1 MFDMFEKFKI
11 IKELKSLR
19 RASVDGRFLLS
30 LRERLE
36 AEMKM
41 NPRPAPTVVSV
52 PELIKLIK
60 INYMPVILTLA
71 IIAVFGGGSA
81 AMASQ
86 NSIPG
91 DVLYPVKTL
100 TEEVRAAVAVGAER
114 KAELQTK
121 FAAERVKEIDEILR
135 QNGVDPAGLDIAL
148 LRLEEHVSRAADT
161 IEKEKETGR
170 DVSAIAKTIG
180 EKFDG
185 SKELLKTIVRTKEKK
200 LESAEKEL
208 RTSAEEARKENAADT
223 QELINRLEKI
233 KTERKILKLRGKI
246 AEEAVESEGERIEK
260 EIDARENAQRAIA
273 KAAAAKEEIVK
284 EAAEKGLIVPSDAFK
299 IFETHFA
306 AANDAFKAG
315 HFQQAKQQ
323 AKAAKEALKHVE
335 KILEDENGEIDE
347 NEINEE
353 KDEKEEIPESRNE
366 KGGVI
371 EPEESVP
378 HVRQYLEENDIDGEL
393 KNIEERLIELNKET
407 RFAPRGPL
415 VRERGDRLPIAG
427 ALSR

>member
-19 RASVDGRFLLS
+19 RVSVNGRFLLS
-30 LRERLE
+30 LREKLE

-41 NPRPAPTVVSV
+41 NPRPAPAVVSV

-60 INYMPVILTLA
+60 TKSMPVILTLA

-121 FAAERVKEIDEILR
+121 FAAERVKEIDEMLR
-135 QNGVDPAGLDIAL
+135 QNGVDPAGLDVAL
-148 LRLEEHVSRAADT
+148 LRLEEHVSRAADA
-161 IEKEKETGR
+161 IEKEKEAGR

-185 SKELLKTIVRTKEKK
+185 SKALLKMIVRAKERK
-200 LESAEKEL
+200 LEDAEKEL

-223 QELINRLEKI
+223 QELISRLEKI

-299 IFETHFA
+299 IFDTQFA

-315 HFQQAKQQ
+315 HFHQAKQQ
-323 AKAAKEALKHVE
+323 HKAAKEALKHVE

>member
-1 MFDMFEKFKI
+1 M
-11 IKELKSLR
+11 
-19 RASVDGRFLLS
+19 
-30 LRERLE
+30 
-36 AEMKM
+36 
-41 NPRPAPTVVSV
+41 
-52 PELIKLIK
+52 
-60 INYMPVILTLA
+60 
-71 IIAVFGGGSA
+71 
-81 AMASQ
+81 
-86 NSIPG
+86 
-91 DVLYPVKTL
+91 
-100 TEEVRAAVAVGAER
+100 
-114 KAELQTK
+114 
-121 FAAERVKEIDEILR
+121 
-135 QNGVDPAGLDIAL
+135 
-148 LRLEEHVSRAADT
+148 
-161 IEKEKETGR
+161 
-170 DVSAIAKTIG
+170 
-180 EKFDG
+180 
-185 SKELLKTIVRTKEKK
+185 
-200 LESAEKEL
+200 
-208 RTSAEEARKENAADT
+208 
-223 QELINRLEKI
+223 
-233 KTERKILKLRGKI
+233 
-246 AEEAVESEGERIEK
+246 ESEGERIEK